1 MFGTIAIEMKD
12 AEAGPLLGAADGGG
26 GRIVLAG
33 RKNAVSQRSE
43 ADIPVCCSPPLTHCT
58 VHTGGYNIM
67 ITKGRIDRKTGI
79 QLSLHASRRQPLH
92 EEFLAEDE
100 NQHHRDQRQH

>member
-1 MFGTIAIEMKD
+1 
-12 AEAGPLLGAADGGG
+12 
-26 GRIVLAG
+26 
-33 RKNAVSQRSE
+33 
-43 ADIPVCCSPPLTHCT
+43 
-58 VHTGGYNIM
+58 M
-67 ITKGRIDRKTGI
+67 ITKGRIDRNTGI